1 MALPNIIT
9 VFRIFLVPMVVWLML
24 DGRMQT
30 AFLLFLVAG
39 ISDGIDGFI
48 AKRYGWQ
55 TELGAHLDPLADK
68 MLLVSIY
75 MVLGLFAH
83 IPTWLV
89 VAVVSRDILIVGAI
103 LLSWL
108 MDRPVPVRP
117 LLVSKINTAGQI
129 ALAAMV
135 LGDLGFDIGLEPVIP
150 FFIWGVGGLTVI
162 SAGAYLVNWLAYM
175 ATYEEPPKPARHARG
190 EKHGSSGRVPSKG
203 RIGTRSKESVA
214 RS

>member
-39 ISDGIDGFI
+39 ISDGIDGYI

-75 MVLGLFAH
+75 VVLGLFSH

-135 LGDLGFDIGLEPVIP
+135 LGDLGFAIGLEPIIP
-150 FFIWGVGGLTVI
+150 FFIWGVGGLTVV
-162 SAGAYLVNWLAYM
+162 SAGAYLVTWLAYM
-175 ATYEEPPKPARHARG
+175 ATYEEPQEPVRRARQSKRRAGGSAPGKGSIGARG
-190 EKHGSSGRVPSKG
+190 
-203 RIGTRSKESVA
+203 KESVA

>member
-75 MVLGLFAH
+75 VVLGLFSH

-108 MDRPVPVRP
+108 LDRPVPVRP
-117 LLVSKINTAGQI
+117 LLISKINTAGQI

-135 LGDLGFDIGLEPVIP
+135 LGDLGFAIGLEPVIP
-150 FFIWGVGGLTVI
+150 FFVWAVGCLTVL
-162 SAGAYLVNWLAYM
+162 SAGAYLVTWLAYM
-175 ATYEEPPKPARHARG
+175 ATYEEPPKPVRRTRQDDRHSSGSARHKGGIGAR
-190 EKHGSSGRVPSKG
+190 R
-203 RIGTRSKESVA
+203 KESIA

>member
-1 MALPNIIT
+1 MGDVALPNIIT

-75 MVLGLFAH
+75 VVLGLFSH
-83 IPTWLV
+83 IPAWLV

-108 MDRPVPVRP
+108 MNRPVPVRP

-129 ALAAMV
+129 ALAARAWAV
-135 LGDLGFDIGLEPVIP
+135 RG
-150 FFIWGVGGLTVI
+150 TV
-162 SAGAYLVNWLAYM
+162 
-175 ATYEEPPKPARHARG
+175 T
-190 EKHGSSGRVPSKG
+190 
-203 RIGTRSKESVA
+203 
-214 RS
+214 